1 MADSVVTLRDVFDL
15 PHPGSPEES
24 SPRWQSLRQWI
35 NEDLAAAKSP
45 AIEDVGATI
54 EELLDIPVTDI
65 FIKSWKE
72 TDAIKDLLAESRKS
86 PDAVTNVELADHAIK
101 SQHHP
106 HIEVRRKKASSKK
119 IEFTLRLV
127 FKLQGF
133 SVRIQNG
140 YIKEIRTGPC
150 EMLGTLQYQ
159 GLAVVEQKNGPIDLP
174 ELIALDKGQ
183 KVEVK
188 EPAPVKIPASAAA
201 DLLPPVKIT
210 ETPAPSPVAE
220 STVND
225 DEATLPKLVE
235 PVAPSP
241 AVKTDV
247 TDEETT
253 EPKVLEPPAPPR
265 TAEPEKVQ
273 SSPDFSSLIPPKTI
287 TPHETESASPPK
299 VSDTPPAADQ
309 TEEEEREVFVL

>member
-1 MADSVVTLRDVFDL
+1 MAESVVTVRDIFDL
-15 PHPGSPEES
+15 PQPGSPEES

-65 FIKSWKE
+65 FVSSWKE
-72 TDAIKDLLAESRKS
+72 TDAIKDLLAESRNS
-86 PDAVTNVELADHAIK
+86 PVAVTNVDLGDHTIK
-101 SQHHP
+101 SKHHP
-106 HIEVRRKKASSKK
+106 HIEVRRKKATSKK

-133 SVRIQNG
+133 SLRIQNG
-140 YIKEIRTGPC
+140 HIKEIRTGPC
-150 EMLGTLQYQ
+150 EMQGTLQYQ

-183 KVEVK
+183 KVEVE
-188 EPAPVKIPASAAA
+188 EPAPVEIPDAAR
-201 DLLPPVKIT
+201 LQQPVKPSTI
-210 ETPAPSPVAE
+210 ETTAPVE
-220 STVND
+220 SNVTD
-225 DEATLPKLVE
+225 GEATVPKVVE
-235 PVAPSP
+235 AAAPSP
-241 AVKTDV
+241 AVEADV
-247 TDEETT
+247 TDDETT
-253 EPKVLEPPAPPR
+253 KPKVEPAALPR

-273 SSPDFSSLIPPKTI
+273 SSPDFSSLIPPQKI
-287 TPHETESASPPK
+287 TPQKTESASSPHVSNPPPD
-299 VSDTPPAADQ
+299 VAE